1 VESDFELRSLQV
13 LYCLNHT
20 SSSHLRHDLDFENL
34 LFWQFSVVPHLF
46 LKQLK
51 LFILNERIKIEY
63 YLQSISHVHQDCNNP
78 NEFLERR
85 KRWLEIKT
93 SGERVLKRIK

>member
-1 VESDFELRSLQV
+1 VELGFELRASQV
-13 LYCLNHT
+13 LYCLSHT

-34 LFWQFSVVPHLF
+34 LLWQLPVVPHLF

-51 LFILNERIKIEY
+51 LFILNERMKIEY
-63 YLQSISHVHQDCNNP
+63 YLQSISHVHQNYKNS

-85 KRWLEIKT
+85 KMWLDIKT
-93 SGERVLKRIK
+93 PGERVLKRVK